1 MGPGLA
7 FSEPRNE
14 RGMMNTLFLLF
25 LAGICIVLF
34 LAAARYIERANIFF
48 PMREMNRYP
57 DMAGLPYEE
66 VYLDTAD
73 GRKLYGWFIPNEKA
87 DHTVL
92 FLHGNAG
99 NISHR
104 LEKISLLYKMGLN
117 VFLFDYRG
125 YGRSEGTPSEAGLK
139 LDARAAY
146 DHLTC
151 IWRVPADRI
160 ILYGE
165 SIGGAI
171 AADLAVNR
179 KVKALITEGAFT
191 SIGDMAGIFY
201 TFLPRFIISTKFDT
215 LSKIRKIT
223 CPKLLIQSV
232 DDEIVF
238 FDMGKQ
244 LFDAAAGP
252 KEFLK
257 IRGGHN
263 TAFLDSKE
271 EFTRGI
277 VAFLADLRGGRWA
290 AVNTEERDRD
300 GISG

>member
-1 MGPGLA
+1 
-7 FSEPRNE
+7 
-14 RGMMNTLFLLF
+14 MNTLFLLF
-25 LAGICIVLF
+25 LAGIFIVLF
-34 LAAARYIERANIFF
+34 LSVARYIERANIFF
-48 PMREMNRYP
+48 PMRGINRYP

-73 GRKLYGWFIPNEKA
+73 GRKLYGWFLPNEKA

-104 LEKISLLYKMGLN
+104 LEKVSLLYGMGVN

-125 YGRSEGTPSEAGLK
+125 YGRSEGSPSESGIK

-146 DHLTC
+146 DHLTRV
-151 IWRVPADRI
+151 WRVPADRI

-165 SIGGAI
+165 SMGGAI
-171 AADLAVNR
+171 AADLAASK

-201 TFLPRFIISTKFDT
+201 AFLPRFIISTKFDT
-215 LSKIRKIT
+215 VSKIKNVT

-238 FDMGKQ
+238 FDMGKR
-244 LFDAAAGP
+244 LFEAAAGP

-277 VAFLADLRGGRWA
+277 EAFLTGLRGGRRTD
-290 AVNTEERDRD
+290 VRPEERGRD
-300 GISG
+300 GI